1 MLRNNEA
8 QAFETNLNNLIN
20 RSGLTVSEA
29 YYIVENAALQLKL
42 LYQQLIFDENFE
54 GDHEV
59 RVTEDLT
66 PIIEDSEEIFETT
79 NK

>member
-1 MLRNNEA
+1 MLQNNEA

-42 LYQQLIFDENFE
+42 LYQQLVFDENFE

-66 PIIEDSEEIFETT
+66 PIITDSKETFETI

>member
-1 MLRNNEA
+1 MLQNNEA

-66 PIIEDSEEIFETT
+66 PIIEDSEEIFETI